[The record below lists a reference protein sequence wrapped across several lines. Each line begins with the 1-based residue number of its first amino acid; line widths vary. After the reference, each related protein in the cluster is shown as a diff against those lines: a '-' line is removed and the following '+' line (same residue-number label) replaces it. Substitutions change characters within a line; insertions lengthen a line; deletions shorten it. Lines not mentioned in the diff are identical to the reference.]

1 MKGLASSTE
10 PFGPVFIHP
19 LIHLENLYSAPSRK
33 LLRGAHS
40 PTTMKKISFKPLVEQ
55 RCVGL
60 ALWYSNRIC
69 EGSEFQIHFPSPW
82 SFPYHPPRV
91 VRRRRRH
98 FVDILLIGALPPP
111 IICRRAAD
119 TIVAA

>member
-10 PFGPVFIHP
+10 PFGPVFIHSF
-19 LIHLENLYSAPSRK
+19 IHLENLYSAASRK
-33 LLRGAHS
+33 LLRGAPS

-69 EGSEFQIHFPSPW
+69 EGSEFQIHFPSLASSLLCSAVRQVLGFHILH
-82 SFPYHPPRV
+82 SFL
-91 VRRRRRH
+91 
-98 FVDILLIGALPPP
+98 FSAISL
-111 IICRRAAD
+111 
-119 TIVAA
+119 